1 MKTFMEKL
9 RDVLDNSVGKVA
21 YTLSNQRH
29 MSALRSG
36 MMFTLPFTLLG
47 GIVMIIMFPPITD
60 SLQPTNP
67 IFEFLIAW
75 KSWGASSAVLKAP
88 YYLTM
93 GILSIYTVFG
103 ISYNLSKS
111 HKINQGYAS
120 LIALCTFLCIATVP
134 FRGEDKV
141 WSIALTYLD
150 AQGMFLGIIVAMVT
164 VEITAFMIK
173 KGMGIKLP
181 DSVPP
186 NITAVF
192 EYLFPLAVNVILF
205 IGVNELCK
213 AGLGYGLVALVQN
226 LISPLLSFTDS
237 LPSVI
242 IINLFVIGFWF
253 FGIHGAALVASI
265 IGPIQATNLAAN
277 AAAMSTGVLPSAV
290 LAGSFKSIFATQIM
304 YNALL
309 FSVLLVAKSPRL
321 KSICKLSLVPNLF
334 NINEPLI
341 FGLPMVMNVILIIP
355 ILITTVID
363 TAVFYLLM
371 TSDFIG
377 RVYIATVA
385 TFPAPINAFL
395 STMDWKAPI
404 VWFLLLIINIVIFI
418 PFVKVFDKQTIEE
431 DEQALTQGSEA

>member
-1 MKTFMEKL
+1 MNTFMDNL
-9 RDVLDNSVGKVA
+9 RDKLENSVGRIA
-21 YTLSNQRH
+21 NTLSNQRH
-29 MSALRSG
+29 MAALRSG
-36 MMFTLPFTLLG
+36 MVFTLPFTLLG
-47 GIVMIIMFPPITD
+47 GIVMIMMFPPVTAT
-60 SLQPTNP
+60 LEPTNP

-75 KSWGASSAVLKAP
+75 KNWGATTPLLQAP

-93 GILSIYTVFG
+93 GILSVYTVFG
-103 ISYNLSKS
+103 ISFNLAKS

-120 LIALCTFLCIATVP
+120 LIALCTFLCIATTP
-134 FRGEDKV
+134 TRGEDKA

-150 AQGMFLGIIVAMVT
+150 AQGMFLGIIVAMIT
-164 VEITAFMIK
+164 VEITAWMIK
-173 KGMGIKLP
+173 KKVGIKLP

-205 IGVNELCK
+205 ITLNEFCK
-213 AGLGYGLVALVQN
+213 AGMGYGLVSLIQN

-242 IINLFVIGFWF
+242 IINIFVIGFWF

-277 AAAMSTGVLPSAV
+277 AAAMASNGVPGAV

-309 FSVLLVAKSPRL
+309 FSVLLFAKSPRL
-321 KSICKLSLVPNLF
+321 KSLCKLSLVPNLF

-341 FGLPMVMNVILIIP
+341 FGLPMVMNVVLIIP
-355 ILITTVID
+355 ILITTIID

-377 RVYIATVA
+377 KVYIATVA

-404 VWFLLLIINIVIFI
+404 VWFILLLINIAIFV
-418 PFVKVFDKQTIEE
+418 PFVKVYDKQTIEE
-431 DEQALTQGSEA
+431 DEKTLQEAE

>member
-1 MKTFMEKL
+1 MKKFMEKL
-9 RDVLDNSVGKVA
+9 RDLLDNSVGKIA
-21 YTLSNQRH
+21 LTLSNQRH

-47 GIVMIIMFPPITD
+47 GIVMIIMYPPITD
-60 SLQPTNP
+60 TLQPTNP

-75 KSWGASSAVLKAP
+75 KQWGATTELLKAP

-93 GILSIYTVFG
+93 GILAIYTVFG
-103 ISYNLSKS
+103 ISYHLAGS

-120 LIALCTFLCIATVP
+120 LIAMCTFLCIATTP
-134 FRGEDKV
+134 MRDDAKV
-141 WSIALTYLD
+141 WNIALTYLD
-150 AQGMFLGIIVAMVT
+150 AQGMFLGIIVAMIT
-164 VEITAFMIK
+164 VEITAYMIK
-173 KGMGIKLP
+173 KGIGIKLP

-192 EYLFPLAVNVILF
+192 EYLIPLVVNVILF
-205 IGVNELCK
+205 IGMNELCK

-277 AAAMSTGVLPSAV
+277 AAIMTSGGVPSAV

-309 FSVLLVAKSPRL
+309 FSVLLIAKSPRL

-341 FGLPMVMNVILIIP
+341 FGLPMVMNVVLIIP

-363 TAVFYLLM
+363 TVVFYLLM
-371 TSDFIG
+371 TTDIIG
-377 RVYIATVA
+377 KVYIATVA

-404 VWFLLLIINIVIFI
+404 VWIILLLLNILIFI
-418 PFVKVFDKQTIEE
+418 PFVKVFDKQAIEE
-431 DEQALTQGSEA
+431 DEKALQEVKV

>member
-1 MKTFMEKL
+1 MKNFMEKL

-29 MSALRSG
+29 MSALRNG

-47 GIVMIIMFPPITD
+47 GIVMILMYPPITD
-60 SLQPTNP
+60 SLQPTNAF
-67 IFEFLIAW
+67 FEFLINW
-75 KSWGASSAVLKAP
+75 KAWGASSELLKAP

-93 GILSIYTVFG
+93 GMLSIYTVFG
-103 ISYNLSKS
+103 ISYNLAKS

-120 LIALCTFLCIATVP
+120 LIALCTFLCIATSP
-134 FRGEDKV
+134 MRGDDKV

-150 AQGMFLGIIVAMVT
+150 AQGMFLGIIVALLS

-173 KGMGIKLP
+173 KGIGIKLP

-192 EYLFPLAVNVILF
+192 EYLIPLATNVVLF
-205 IGVNELCK
+205 IGLNELCK
-213 AGLGYGLVALVQN
+213 AGMGYGLVALIQN

-277 AAAMSTGVLPSAV
+277 AAAMASSSIPSAV

-309 FSVLLVAKSPRL
+309 FSVLLIAKSPRL
-321 KSICKLSLVPNLF
+321 KSICKLSLVPNFF

-341 FGLPMVMNVILIIP
+341 FGLPMVMNVVLIIP

-363 TAVFYLLM
+363 TVVFYLLM
-371 TSDFIG
+371 TTDVIG
-377 RVYIATVA
+377 KIYIATVA

-404 VWFLLLIINIVIFI
+404 VWIILLILNIAIFV

-431 DEQALTQGSEA
+431 DERATQEGNA

>member
-1 MKTFMEKL
+1 MNTFMDNL
-9 RDVLDNSVGKVA
+9 RDKLENSVGRIA
-21 YTLSNQRH
+21 NTLSNQRH
-29 MSALRSG
+29 MAALRSG
-36 MMFTLPFTLLG
+36 MVFTLPFTLLG
-47 GIVMIIMFPPITD
+47 GIVMIMMFPPVTAT
-60 SLQPTNP
+60 LEPTNP

-75 KSWGASSAVLKAP
+75 KNWGATTPLLQAP

-93 GILSIYTVFG
+93 GILSVYTVFG
-103 ISYNLSKS
+103 ISFNLAKS

-120 LIALCTFLCIATVP
+120 LIALCTFLCIATTP
-134 FRGEDKV
+134 TRGEDKV

-150 AQGMFLGIIVAMVT
+150 AQGMFLGIIVAMIT
-164 VEITAFMIK
+164 VEITAWMIK
-173 KGMGIKLP
+173 KKVGIKLP
-181 DSVPP
+181 DSVPA

-205 IGVNELCK
+205 ITLNELCK
-213 AGLGYGLVALVQN
+213 AGMGYGLVSLIQN

-242 IINLFVIGFWF
+242 IINIFVIGFWF

-277 AAAMSTGVLPSAV
+277 AAAMAANGVPGAV

-309 FSVLLVAKSPRL
+309 FSVLLFAKSPRL
-321 KSICKLSLVPNLF
+321 KSLCKLSLVPNLF

-341 FGLPMVMNVILIIP
+341 FGLPMVMNVVLIIP

-377 RVYIATVA
+377 KVYIATVA

-404 VWFLLLIINIVIFI
+404 VWFILLLINIAIFV

-431 DEQALTQGSEA
+431 DEKTLQEAE

>member
-1 MKTFMEKL
+1 MNTFMDNL
-9 RDVLDNSVGKVA
+9 RDKLENSVGRIA
-21 YTLSNQRH
+21 NTLSNQRH
-29 MSALRSG
+29 MAALRSG
-36 MMFTLPFTLLG
+36 MVFTLPFTLLG
-47 GIVMIIMFPPITD
+47 GIVMIMMFPPVTAT
-60 SLQPTNP
+60 LEPTNP

-75 KSWGASSAVLKAP
+75 KNWGATTPLLQAP

-93 GILSIYTVFG
+93 GILSVYTVFG
-103 ISYNLSKS
+103 ISFNLAKS

-120 LIALCTFLCIATVP
+120 LIALCTFLCIATTP
-134 FRGEDKV
+134 TRGEDKV

-150 AQGMFLGIIVAMVT
+150 AQGMFLGIIVAMIT
-164 VEITAFMIK
+164 VEITAWMIK
-173 KGMGIKLP
+173 KKVGIKLP

-205 IGVNELCK
+205 ITLNELCK
-213 AGLGYGLVALVQN
+213 AGMGYGLVSLIQN

-242 IINLFVIGFWF
+242 IINIFVIGFWF

-277 AAAMSTGVLPSAV
+277 AAAMAANGVPGAV

-309 FSVLLVAKSPRL
+309 FSVLLFAKSPRL
-321 KSICKLSLVPNLF
+321 KSLCKLSLVPNLF

-341 FGLPMVMNVILIIP
+341 FGLPMVMNVVLIIP

-377 RVYIATVA
+377 KVYIATVA

-404 VWFLLLIINIVIFI
+404 VWFILLLRSVYKELHADHKTGAADN
-418 PFVKVFDKQTIEE
+418 K
-431 DEQALTQGSEA
+431 

>member
-371 TSDFIG
+371 TSDFVG

>member
-1 MKTFMEKL
+1 MNTFMDNL
-9 RDVLDNSVGKVA
+9 RDKLENSVGRIA
-21 YTLSNQRH
+21 NTLSNQRH
-29 MSALRSG
+29 MAALRSG
-36 MMFTLPFTLLG
+36 MVFTLPFTLLG
-47 GIVMIIMFPPITD
+47 GIVMIMMFPPVTAT
-60 SLQPTNP
+60 LEPTNP

-75 KSWGASSAVLKAP
+75 KNWGATTPLLQAP

-93 GILSIYTVFG
+93 GILSVYTVFG
-103 ISYNLSKS
+103 ISFNLAKS

-120 LIALCTFLCIATVP
+120 LIALCTFLCIATTP
-134 FRGEDKV
+134 TRGEDKV

-150 AQGMFLGIIVAMVT
+150 AQGMFLGIIVAMIT
-164 VEITAFMIK
+164 VEITAWMIK
-173 KGMGIKLP
+173 KKVGIKLP

-205 IGVNELCK
+205 ITLNELCK
-213 AGLGYGLVALVQN
+213 AGMGYGLVSLIQN

-242 IINLFVIGFWF
+242 IINIFVIGFWF

-277 AAAMSTGVLPSAV
+277 AAAMAANGVPGAV

-309 FSVLLVAKSPRL
+309 FSVLLFAKSPRL
-321 KSICKLSLVPNLF
+321 KSLCKLSLVPNLF

-341 FGLPMVMNVILIIP
+341 FGLPMVMNVVLIIP

-377 RVYIATVA
+377 KVYIATVA

-404 VWFLLLIINIVIFI
+404 VWFILLLINIAIFV

-431 DEQALTQGSEA
+431 DEKTLQEAE

>member
-1 MKTFMEKL
+1 MNTFMDNL
-9 RDVLDNSVGKVA
+9 RDKLENSVGRIA
-21 YTLSNQRH
+21 NTLSNQRH
-29 MSALRSG
+29 MAALRSG
-36 MMFTLPFTLLG
+36 MVFTLPFTLLG
-47 GIVMIIMFPPITD
+47 GIVMILMFPPVTAT
-60 SLQPTNP
+60 LEPTNP

-75 KSWGASSAVLKAP
+75 KNWGATTPLLQAP

-93 GILSIYTVFG
+93 GILSVYTVFG
-103 ISYNLSKS
+103 ISFNLAKS

-120 LIALCTFLCIATVP
+120 LIALCTFLCIATTP
-134 FRGEDKV
+134 TRGEDKV

-150 AQGMFLGIIVAMVT
+150 AQGMFLGIIVVMIT
-164 VEITAFMIK
+164 VEITAWMIK
-173 KGMGIKLP
+173 KKVGIKLP

-192 EYLFPLAVNVILF
+192 EYLFPLAVNVVLF
-205 IGVNELCK
+205 ITMNELCK
-213 AGLGYGLVALVQN
+213 AGMGYGLVSLIQN

-242 IINLFVIGFWF
+242 IINIFVIGFWF

-277 AAAMSTGVLPSAV
+277 AAAMASNGVPGAV

-309 FSVLLVAKSPRL
+309 FSVLLFAKSPRL
-321 KSICKLSLVPNLF
+321 RSLCKLSLVPNLF

-341 FGLPMVMNVILIIP
+341 FGLPMVMNVVLIIP
-355 ILITTVID
+355 ILITTIID

-377 RVYIATVA
+377 KVYIATVA

-404 VWFLLLIINIVIFI
+404 VWIILLFINIAIFV
-418 PFVKVFDKQTIEE
+418 PFVKVYDKQTIEE
-431 DEQALTQGSEA
+431 DEKILQEAE

>member
-1 MKTFMEKL
+1 MEKLMEKL
-9 RDVLDNSVGKVA
+9 RHMLDNSVGKVA
-21 YTLSNQRH
+21 FALSNQKH

-47 GIVMIIMFPPITD
+47 GIVMILMFPPITD
-60 SLQPTNP
+60 SLQPSNP

-75 KSWGASSAVLKAP
+75 KSWGASSDLLKAP

-103 ISYNLSKS
+103 ISYNLAKS

-134 FRGEDKV
+134 MRGEDKV

-192 EYLFPLAVNVILF
+192 EYLFPLAVNVIFF
-205 IGVNELCK
+205 IGCNEACK
-213 AGLGYGLVALVQN
+213 AGLGYGLVSLVQN

-242 IINLFVIGFWF
+242 IINVFVIGFWF

-277 AAAMSTGVLPSAV
+277 AAAMASDAMPSAV

-309 FSVLLVAKSPRL
+309 FSVLMIAKSPRL

-341 FGLPMVMNVILIIP
+341 FGLPMVMNVVLIIP
-355 ILITTVID
+355 ILITTVLD
-363 TAVFYLLM
+363 TIVFYLLM
-371 TSDFIG
+371 TSDIIG
-377 RVYIATVA
+377 KVYIATVA

-395 STMDWKAPI
+395 STMDWMAPI
-404 VWFLLLIINIVIFI
+404 VWLLLLALNILIFI
-418 PFVKVFDKQTIEE
+418 PFVKVFDKQTIQE
-431 DEQALTQGSEA
+431 DEKALQEVEA

>member
-9 RDVLDNSVGKVA
+9 KNVLENSVGKIA
-21 YTLSNQRH
+21 LTLSSQRH
-29 MSALRSG
+29 MAALRNG

-47 GIVMIIMFPPITD
+47 GIVMIIMYPPITD
-60 SLQPTNP
+60 SLQPSNA

-75 KSWGASSAVLKAP
+75 KNWGASAEILKAP

-93 GILSIYTVFG
+93 GMLSVYTVFG
-103 ISYNLSKS
+103 IAFNLAKS

-120 LIALCTFLCIATVP
+120 LIALFTFLCIAAAP
-134 FRGEDKV
+134 FRGENKI
-141 WSIALTYLD
+141 WSIALTFLD

-173 KGMGIKLP
+173 KGVGIKMP
-181 DSVPP
+181 DSVPA

-192 EYLFPLAVNVILF
+192 EYLIPLVVNMILF
-205 IGVNELCK
+205 IALNEACK
-213 AGLGYGLVALVQN
+213 AGLGYGLVLLIQN

-242 IINLFVIGFWF
+242 IINIFVIGFWF

-277 AAAMSTGVLPSAV
+277 AAAMSVGALPSAV

-309 FSVLLVAKSPRL
+309 FSVLLFAKSPRL
-321 KSICKLSLVPNLF
+321 KSICKLSLVPNIF
-334 NINEPLI
+334 NINEPMI
-341 FGLPMVMNVILIIP
+341 FGLPMVMNVVLIIP
-355 ILITTVID
+355 ILLTTILD
-363 TAVFYLLM
+363 TAIFYLMM
-371 TSDFIG
+371 TSDIIG
-377 RVYIATVA
+377 KVYIATVA

-404 VWFLLLIINIVIFI
+404 VWAILLIINIVIFI
-418 PFVKVFDKQTIEE
+418 PFVKLFDKQVIQE
-431 DEQALTQGSEA
+431 DDANKKAEVL

>member
-1 MKTFMEKL
+1 MNTFMDNL
-9 RDVLDNSVGKVA
+9 RDKLENSVGRIA
-21 YTLSNQRH
+21 NTLSNQRH
-29 MSALRSG
+29 MAALRSG
-36 MMFTLPFTLLG
+36 MVFTLPFTLLG
-47 GIVMIIMFPPITD
+47 GIVMIMMFPPVTAT
-60 SLQPTNP
+60 LEPTNP

-75 KSWGASSAVLKAP
+75 KNWGATTPLLQAP

-93 GILSIYTVFG
+93 GILSVYTVFG
-103 ISYNLSKS
+103 ISLNLAKS

-120 LIALCTFLCIATVP
+120 LIALCTFLCIATTP
-134 FRGEDKV
+134 MRGEDKV

-164 VEITAFMIK
+164 VEITAWMIK
-173 KGMGIKLP
+173 KKVGIKLP

-205 IGVNELCK
+205 ITINELCK
-213 AGLGYGLVALVQN
+213 VGMGYGLVSLVQN

-277 AAAMSTGVLPSAV
+277 AAAMASNGIPNAV

-309 FSVLLVAKSPRL
+309 FSVLLFAKSPRL

-341 FGLPMVMNVILIIP
+341 FGLPMVMNVVLIIP
-355 ILITTVID
+355 ILITTILD

-377 RVYIATVA
+377 KVYIATVA

-404 VWFLLLIINIVIFI
+404 VWFILLLINIAIFI

-431 DEQALTQGSEA
+431 DEKTLQEAE

>member
-1 MKTFMEKL
+1 MNTFMDNL
-9 RDVLDNSVGKVA
+9 RDKLENSVGRIA
-21 YTLSNQRH
+21 NTLSNQRH
-29 MSALRSG
+29 MAALRSG
-36 MMFTLPFTLLG
+36 MVFTLPFTLLG
-47 GIVMIIMFPPITD
+47 GIVMIMMFPPVTAT
-60 SLQPTNP
+60 LEPTNP

-75 KSWGASSAVLKAP
+75 KNWGATTPLLQAP

-93 GILSIYTVFG
+93 GILSVYTVFG
-103 ISYNLSKS
+103 ISFNLAKS

-120 LIALCTFLCIATVP
+120 LIALCTFLCIATTP
-134 FRGEDKV
+134 TRGEDKV

-150 AQGMFLGIIVAMVT
+150 AQGMFLGIIVAMIT
-164 VEITAFMIK
+164 VEITAWMIK
-173 KGMGIKLP
+173 KKVGIKLP

-205 IGVNELCK
+205 ITLNEFCK
-213 AGLGYGLVALVQN
+213 AGMGYGLVSLIQN

-242 IINLFVIGFWF
+242 IINIFVIGFWF

-277 AAAMSTGVLPSAV
+277 AAAMASNGVPGAV

-309 FSVLLVAKSPRL
+309 FSVLLFAKSPRL
-321 KSICKLSLVPNLF
+321 KSLCKLSLVPNLF

-341 FGLPMVMNVILIIP
+341 FGLPMVMNVVLIIP

-377 RVYIATVA
+377 KVYIATVA

-404 VWFLLLIINIVIFI
+404 VWFILLLINIAIFV
-418 PFVKVFDKQTIEE
+418 PFVKVYDKQTIEE
-431 DEQALTQGSEA
+431 DEKTLQEAK

>member
-1 MKTFMEKL
+1 MKLYMEKL
-9 RDVLDNSVGKVA
+9 RDFLENSVGKVA
-21 YTLSNQRH
+21 LMLSNQRH
-29 MSALRSG
+29 MSALRNG

-47 GIVMIIMFPPITD
+47 GIVMIIMYPPITD

-75 KSWGASSAVLKAP
+75 KSWGGSAEILKAP

-93 GILSIYTVFG
+93 GMLSIYTVFG
-103 ISYNLSKS
+103 ISFNLAKS
-111 HKINQGYAS
+111 HKINTGYAS
-120 LIALCTFLCIATVP
+120 LIALCTFLCIAASP

-164 VEITAFMIK
+164 VEITAWIITK
-173 KGMGIKLP
+173 KIGIKLP

-192 EYLFPLAVNVILF
+192 EYVVPLTVNIILF
-205 IGVNELCK
+205 ISLNELCK
-213 AGLGYGLVALVQN
+213 NGLGYGLVTMIQS

-277 AAAMSTGVLPSAV
+277 AAAITAGDIPNAV
-290 LAGSFKSIFATQIM
+290 LSGSFKSIFATQIM

-309 FSVLLVAKSPRL
+309 FSVLLFAKSTRL
-321 KSICKLSLVPNLF
+321 KSICKISLIPNLF

-341 FGLPMVMNVILIIP
+341 FGLPMVMNVVIIIP
-355 ILITTVID
+355 ILLTTILD
-363 TAVFYLLM
+363 TTVFYLMM
-371 TSDFIG
+371 TTNFIG
-377 RVYIATVA
+377 KVYIATVA

-404 VWFLLLIINIVIFI
+404 VWILLLLVNIVIFI
-418 PFVKVFDKQTIEE
+418 PFVKVFDKQVIAE
-431 DEQALTQGSEA
+431 DEKALKEVNE